1 MRRFPAPWT
10 VEAVAAGFKV
20 VDANGQSLAYV
31 YGYADPRDAG
41 VADAL
46 RLDEARRVASNI
58 AKLPKLL
65 GQEALNFR

>member
-20 VDANGQSLAYV
+20 VDANGQSLAY
-31 YGYADPRDAG
+31 DPRDAG